1 MCGSV
6 GSSLLNVLK
15 RARLKPFRRFF
26 SCRYLRNERMA
37 TSRIP
42 SPPTL
47 GVEKPTPSIISE
59 KIIAL
64 LFCLNKLILKLI

>member
-26 SCRYLRNERMA
+26 SCRYLRMKEWQQA
-37 TSRIP
+37 GYIL
-42 SPPTL
+42 PTL

-59 KIIAL
+59 KITEHMFL
-64 LFCLNKLILKLI
+64 LNKLILK